1 LNFARVESPK
11 NNPELQQKLDGLRHQ
26 IAKLKQKYPDTV
38 VDRVGQTPLIALPE
52 EFPGVNL
59 WGKHEGY
66 NPSNSIKDRTVLY
79 LVADAMARGEVNETT
94 TLVEASSGNTG
105 IALAMLSSVMRQKVL
120 IYMAEDASIER
131 RQLIQAFGAD
141 IHLTPADQGTQ
152 GAIDAARAK
161 HEDAGFYWI
170 QQHENR
176 ANTLAHYDTTGA
188 EVMQQCPNIDLFA
201 ATSGTTGTLVGV
213 SMQMKEQNPNAKT
226 LSIWPKD
233 KIMGVRRP
241 DGDCRPLIYDESW
254 IDTIVEVTGE
264 DAKAATREL
273 ALRTG
278 LLVGPSAGAAW
289 LGTRRWLKS
298 LDQHQWPKNV
308 VICFCD
314 SGLRYLSTD
323 TFDPNAS
330 ANPMV

>member
-1 LNFARVESPK
+1 MNFERVESPK
-11 NNPELQQKLDGLRHQ
+11 NNPELQHRLDQLRNK
-26 IAKLKQKYPDTV
+26 IAKLKQKYPDTML
-38 VDRVGQTPLIALPE
+38 DRVGQTPIIALPE
-52 EFPGVNL
+52 DFPGVNL
-59 WGKHEGY
+59 WGKLEGY
-66 NPSNSIKDRTVLY
+66 NPSNSIKDRTALY
-79 LVADAMARGEVNETT
+79 LIADAMVQGGINEDT

-105 IALAMLSSVMRQKVL
+105 IALSMLSSVLNQKAL

-131 RQLIQAFGAD
+131 RQLIQAFGAE

-161 HEDAGFYWI
+161 HEEPGFYWI
-170 QQHENR
+170 QQHEKR

-188 EVMQQCPNIDLFA
+188 EVMQQCPNIDVFA

-213 SMQMKEQNPNAKT
+213 SMQMKEQNPDAKT

-241 DGDCRPLIYDESW
+241 DGDCRPIIYDESW
-254 IDTIVEVTGE
+254 IDTIVEITGD

-289 LGTRRWLKS
+289 LGTRRWIKS
-298 LDQHQWPKNV
+298 LNQDQLPKNV

-323 TFDPNAS
+323 TFDPNGDS
-330 ANPMV
+330 NPEV